1 MIKGGESCSPGFE
14 RRRITSNDI
23 SKGDSAD
30 QSLFYNFTKANYLI
44 AFNTKNFNADCN
56 GGNIES
62 VFFFFFLKG
71 PSLLFIYFLTGIAG
85 RVVVIAPG
93 LIIT

>member
-1 MIKGGESCSPGFE
+1 MERASLFVILARLLSQAPPGGESCSPGFE

-56 GGNIES
+56 GG
-62 VFFFFFLKG
+62 
-71 PSLLFIYFLTGIAG
+71 